1 MPFWWRRRRR
11 WFRPRT
17 RRYRKFRP
25 KRRRVYRRRRPR
37 KSYRRRRKRR
47 YRHKVKRKRKT
58 ITIKQW
64 QPDSIVKCKIK
75 GTDMIVLGSQG
86 KQFVC
91 YTNVIKSTPPPK
103 APTGGGFGCMQFS
116 LGYLYEEYKF
126 RRNIWT
132 KSNIAK
138 DLVRYLRCRLTFY
151 RHPET
156 DFIVKYDRQPP
167 FPLEPLTYPSCHPQN
182 LLLGKHKFL
191 VLSKST
197 KPNGK
202 LTKKKIIKPP
212 KQMLTKWFFQHDFS
226 TAPLFQLI
234 ASAANLQYSHI
245 GCCNKNTIVT
255 FQSLNPGWFKIGS
268 WAQYKGQ
275 TAPYLP
281 YNGKFSQL
289 YFFDTSDWPA
299 DNLAK
304 NGAGDEVD
312 PKYKPWTDKHMHRVK
327 HSTYSES
334 VSYTDGFFS
343 PGVITAVFITT
354 ELKKS
359 THIGTIPL
367 VTCRYNPAKDNG
379 VGNTVWLHSNLSP
392 GYDKPTKDKTIIIRN
407 LPLWMIFY
415 GWLSYVQYV
424 KKASDF
430 LISYTVCIECPAI
443 DISSTIG
450 ATNLII
456 PIDQTFTQGKPP
468 YGQDLSASDLAHW
481 YPDIYNQVE
490 VINSLVTVGPY
501 VPKYELTRN
510 STWEL
515 HFFYEFLFKWGG
527 PETTEPPVADP
538 AQQPTYDALDKQ
550 YATIQIRD
558 PRKQIYE
565 SIVHPWDY
573 RRGVIKS
580 SALKRIQDNISIESS
595 FQEGFPPYKRK
606 RITGPFL
613 TAPEEDQEEI
623 QSCLQE
629 LFKESTSQEA
639 QEETNLLKLIQQ
651 QRDQQQQLK
660 YNLLRLISNLKEQ
673 QEKLKL
679 QTGFI

>member
-1 MPFWWRRRRR
+1 
-11 WFRPRT
+11 
-17 RRYRKFRP
+17 
-25 KRRRVYRRRRPR
+25 
-37 KSYRRRRKRR
+37 
-47 YRHKVKRKRKT
+47 
-58 ITIKQW
+58 
-64 QPDSIVKCKIK
+64 
-75 GTDMIVLGSQG
+75 
-86 KQFVC
+86 
-91 YTNVIKSTPPPK
+91 
-103 APTGGGFGCMQFS
+103 MQFS

-132 KSNIAK
+132 KSNVAK
-138 DLVRYLRCRLTFY
+138 DLARYIRCKLVFY

-156 DFIVKYDRQPP
+156 DFIVRYDRQPP

-212 KQMLTKWFFQHDFS
+212 KQMITKWFFQHDLS
-226 TAPLFQLI
+226 TAPLFQLT
-234 ASAANLQYSHI
+234 ASAANFQYSHI

-255 FQSLNPGWFKIGS
+255 FKALNPGWFQIGS
-268 WAQYKGQ
+268 WAQFREQ
-275 TAPYLP
+275 TTPYLP
-281 YNGKFSQL
+281 YRAVFKDL
-289 YFFDTSDWPA
+289 YFWDTSNWPT
-299 DNLAK
+299 DQLSQTTHSDFIAK
-304 NGAGDEVD
+304 HSF
-312 PKYKPWTDKHMHRVK
+312 KVK
-327 HSTYSES
+327 HET
-334 VSYTDGFFS
+334 YTDSVGYSTGFFS
-343 PGVITAVFITT
+343 PKALNAVLITT
-354 ELKKS
+354 NLNKS
-359 THIGTIPL
+359 SHIGTLPL
-367 VTCRYNPAKDNG
+367 TTCRYNPAKDSG
-379 VGNTVWLHSNLSP
+379 IGNTVWLHSNLSH
-392 GYDKPTKDKTIIIRN
+392 GYDKPTQDKTIIIKN

-415 GWLSYVQYV
+415 GWLSYVQYI
-424 KKASDF
+424 KQASDF

-443 DISSTIG
+443 DISPSIG

-456 PIDQTFTQGKPP
+456 PIDETFTQGKPP
-468 YGQDLSASDLAHW
+468 YGQDLSTFDITHW

-490 VINSLVTVGPY
+490 VLNTFVTVGPY
-501 VPKYELTRN
+501 IPKYNQTRN

-565 SIVHPWDY
+565 SIVHPWDF

-595 FQEGFPPYKRK
+595 FEQGIPPYKRAK
-606 RITGPFL
+606 IIGPCL
-613 TAPEEDQEEI
+613 TAPEEEQKEI
-623 QSCLQE
+623 QTCLQE
-629 LFKESTSQEA
+629 LCKESTSQEV
-639 QEETNLLKLIQQ
+639 QKETDFIKLIQQ
-651 QRDQQQQLK
+651 QREQQQQIK
-660 YNLLRLISNLKEQ
+660 YNLLRLISDLKEQ
-673 QEKLKL
+673 QQKLKL

>member
-25 KRRRVYRRRRPR
+25 KRRRIHRRRRPR
-37 KSYRRRRKRR
+37 RSYRRRRKRR
-47 YRHKVKRKRKT
+47 YHKVKRKKKT

-75 GTDMIVLGSQG
+75 GVDVIVLGAEG

-138 DLVRYLRCRLTFY
+138 DLARYIRCKLVFY

-156 DFIVKYDRQPP
+156 DFIVRYDRQPP

-182 LLLGKHKFL
+182 LLLAKHKFL

-202 LTKKKIIKPP
+202 LTKKKIIRPP
-212 KQMLTKWFFQHDFS
+212 KQMLTKWFFQHDLS
-226 TAPLFQLI
+226 TAPLFQLT
-234 ASAANLQYSHI
+234 ASAANFQYSHI

-255 FQSLNPGWFKIGS
+255 FKALNPGWFQIGS
-268 WAQYKGQ
+268 WAQFRQQ
-275 TAPYLP
+275 TTPYLP
-281 YNGKFSQL
+281 YRAIFSHL
-289 YFFDTSDWPA
+289 YFWDTTNWP
-299 DNLAK
+299 K
-304 NGAGDEVD
+304 NDMSSTEPDTLKWVQQ
-312 PKYKPWTDKHMHRVK
+312 HSFQVK
-327 HSTYSES
+327 HETYSDS
-334 VSYTDGFFS
+334 VSYNTGFFS
-343 PGVITAVFITT
+343 PKALNAQLITT
-354 ELKKS
+354 EKTKDS
-359 THIGTIPL
+359 HIGTLPL
-367 VTCRYNPAKDNG
+367 ITCRYNPAKDDG
-379 VGNTVWLHSNLSP
+379 VGNTVWLHSNLSH
-392 GYDKPTKDKTIIIRN
+392 GYDKPTQDKTIIIKN

-415 GWLSYVQYV
+415 GWLSYVQYI

-443 DISSTIG
+443 DISPSIG

-456 PIDQTFTQGKPP
+456 PIDETFTQGKPP
-468 YGQDLSASDLAHW
+468 YGQDLSTFDLTHW

-490 VINSLVTVGPY
+490 VLNSLVTVGPY
-501 VPKYELTRN
+501 VPKYNQTRN

-573 RRGVIKS
+573 RRGVIKT

-595 FQEGFPPYKRK
+595 FQEGIPPYKRAK
-606 RITGPFL
+606 IIGPCL
-613 TAPEEDQEEI
+613 TAPEEEQKEI
-623 QSCLQE
+623 QTCLQE
-629 LFKESTSQEA
+629 LCKESTSQEV
-639 QEETNLLKLIQQ
+639 QKETDFLKLIQQ
-651 QRDQQQQLK
+651 QREQQQQIK
-660 YNLLRLISNLKEQ
+660 YNLLRLISDLKEQ
-673 QEKLKL
+673 QQKLKL

>member
-25 KRRRVYRRRRPR
+25 KRRRIHRRRRPR
-37 KSYRRRRKRR
+37 RSYRRRRKRR
-47 YRHKVKRKRKT
+47 YHKVKRKKKT

-75 GTDMIVLGSQG
+75 GVDVIVLGSEG

-138 DLVRYLRCRLTFY
+138 DLARYIRCKLVFY

-156 DFIVKYDRQPP
+156 DFIVRYDRQPP

-202 LTKKKIIKPP
+202 LTKKKIIRPP
-212 KQMLTKWFFQHDFS
+212 KQMLTKWFFQHDLS
-226 TAPLFQLI
+226 TAPLFQLT
-234 ASAANLQYSHI
+234 ASAANFQYSHI

-255 FQSLNPGWFKIGS
+255 FKALNPGWFQIGS
-268 WAQYKGQ
+268 WAQFRQQ
-275 TAPYLP
+275 TTPYLP
-281 YNGKFSQL
+281 YRAVFSKL
-289 YFFDTSDWPA
+289 YFWDTTNWPCDDMSQA
-299 DNLAK
+299 T
-304 NGAGDEVD
+304 
-312 PKYKPWTDKHMHRVK
+312 PDKQRWVEQHSFQVK
-327 HSTYSES
+327 HETYSDS
-334 VSYTDGFFS
+334 VGYNTGFFS
-343 PGVITAVFITT
+343 PKALNAVLITT
-354 ELKKS
+354 EKKKD
-359 THIGTIPL
+359 THIGTLPL
-367 VTCRYNPAKDNG
+367 ITCRYNPAKDDG
-379 VGNTVWLHSNLSP
+379 VGNTVWLHSNLSH
-392 GYDKPTKDKTIIIRN
+392 GYDKPTQDKTIIIKN

-415 GWLSYVQYV
+415 GWLSYVQYI

-430 LISYTVCIECPAI
+430 LISYTVCIECPAV
-443 DISSTIG
+443 DISPSIG

-456 PIDQTFTQGKPP
+456 PIDDTFTQGKPP
-468 YGQDLSASDLAHW
+468 YGQDLSTFDITHW

-490 VINSLVTVGPY
+490 VLNSLVSVGPY
-501 VPKYELTRN
+501 VPKYNQTRN

-573 RRGVIKS
+573 RRGVIKT

-595 FQEGFPPYKRK
+595 FQEGIPPYKRAK
-606 RITGPFL
+606 IIGPCL
-613 TAPEEDQEEI
+613 TAPEEEQEEI
-623 QSCLQE
+623 QTCLQE
-629 LFKESTSQEA
+629 LCKESTSQEV
-639 QEETNLLKLIQQ
+639 QKETDFIKLIQQ
-651 QRDQQQQLK
+651 QREQQQQIK
-660 YNLLRLISNLKEQ
+660 YNLLRLISDLKEQ
-673 QEKLKL
+673 QQKLKL

>member
-1 MPFWWRRRRR
+1 MPFWWKRRRR

-25 KRRRVYRRRRPR
+25 KRRRIHRRRRPR
-37 KSYRRRRKRR
+37 RSYRRRRKRR
-47 YRHKVKRKRKT
+47 YHKVKRKKKT
-58 ITIKQW
+58 ITVKQW

-75 GTDMIVLGSQG
+75 GVDVIVLGAEG

-138 DLVRYLRCRLTFY
+138 DLARYIRCKLVFY

-156 DFIVKYDRQPP
+156 DFIVRYDRQPP

-212 KQMLTKWFFQHDFS
+212 KQMLTKWFFQHDLS
-226 TAPLFQLI
+226 TAPLFQLT
-234 ASAANLQYSHI
+234 ASAANFQYSHI

-255 FQSLNPGWFKIGS
+255 FKALNPGWFQLGS
-268 WAQYKGQ
+268 WAQFRQQ
-275 TAPYLP
+275 TTPYLP
-281 YNGKFSQL
+281 YRATFSHL
-289 YFFDTSDWPA
+289 YFWDTSNWPK
-299 DNLAK
+299 DDMTGK
-304 NGAGDEVD
+304 EKDIEKWVSQ
-312 PKYKPWTDKHMHRVK
+312 HSFQVK
-327 HSTYSES
+327 HDTYSDS
-334 VSYTDGFFS
+334 VGYSTGFFS
-343 PGVITAVFITT
+343 PKALNAVLITT
-354 ELKKS
+354 DKTKAS
-359 THIGTIPL
+359 HIGTLPL
-367 VTCRYNPAKDNG
+367 ITCRYNPAKDDG
-379 VGNTVWLHSNLSP
+379 VGNTVWLHSNLSH
-392 GYDKPTKDKTIIIRN
+392 GYDKPTTDKTIIIKN

-415 GWLSYVQYV
+415 GWLSYVQYM

-443 DISSTIG
+443 DISPSIG

-456 PIDQTFTQGKPP
+456 PIDETFTQGKPP
-468 YGQDLSASDLAHW
+468 YGQDLSTFDLTHW

-490 VINSLVTVGPY
+490 VLNSLVTVGPY
-501 VPKYELTRN
+501 IPKYNQTRN

-573 RRGVIKS
+573 RRGVIKT

-595 FQEGFPPYKRK
+595 FQEGIPPYKRAK
-606 RITGPFL
+606 IIGPCL
-613 TAPEEDQEEI
+613 TAPQEEQEEI
-623 QSCLQE
+623 QTCLQE
-629 LFKESTSQEA
+629 LCKESTSQEV
-639 QEETNLLKLIQQ
+639 QKETDFIKLIQQ
-651 QRDQQQQLK
+651 QREQQQQIK
-660 YNLLRLISNLKEQ
+660 YNLLRLISDLKEQ
-673 QEKLKL
+673 QQKLKL

>member
-17 RRYRKFRP
+17 RRFRRFRP
-25 KRRRVYRRRRPR
+25 KRRRIHRRRRPR
-37 KSYRRRRKRR
+37 RPYRRRRKRR
-47 YRHKVKRKRKT
+47 YHKVKKKRKT

-75 GTDMIVLGSQG
+75 GVDVIVLGSEG

-138 DLVRYLRCRLTFY
+138 DLARYIRCKLVFY

-156 DFIVKYDRQPP
+156 DFIVRYDRQPP

-212 KQMLTKWFFQHDFS
+212 KQMLTKWFFQHDLS
-226 TAPLFQLI
+226 TAPLFQLT
-234 ASAANLQYSHI
+234 ASAANFQYSHI

-255 FQSLNPGWFKIGS
+255 FKALNPGWFQIGS
-268 WAQYKGQ
+268 WAQYRQQ
-275 TAPYLP
+275 TTPYVP
-281 YNGKFSQL
+281 YRAVFNKL
-289 YFFDTSDWPA
+289 YFWDTSNWPA
-299 DNLAK
+299 DDLTEQTHQKFIN
-304 NGAGDEVD
+304 D
-312 PKYKPWTDKHMHRVK
+312 HSFQVK
-327 HSTYSES
+327 HDT
-334 VSYTDGFFS
+334 YTDSIGYSTGFFS
-343 PGVITAVFITT
+343 PKALNAVLITT
-354 ELKKS
+354 NLTKAS
-359 THIGTIPL
+359 HIGTLPL
-367 VTCRYNPAKDNG
+367 ITCRYNPAKDNG
-379 VGNTVWLHSNLSP
+379 VGNTVWLHSNLSH
-392 GYDKPTKDKTIIIRN
+392 GYDKPTQDKTIIIKN

-415 GWLSYVQYV
+415 GWLSYVQYI

-443 DISSTIG
+443 DVSPSIG

-456 PIDQTFTQGKPP
+456 PIDDTFTQGKPP
-468 YGQDLSASDLAHW
+468 YGQDLSTFDITHW

-490 VINSLVTVGPY
+490 VINSLVSVGPY
-501 VPKYELTRN
+501 IPKYNQTRN

-538 AQQPTYDALDKQ
+538 AQQSTYDALDKQ

-558 PRKQIYE
+558 PRKQTYE

-595 FQEGFPPYKRK
+595 FQEGIPPYKRAK
-606 RITGPFL
+606 IIGPCL
-613 TAPEEDQEEI
+613 TAPEEEQEEI
-623 QSCLQE
+623 QTCLQE
-629 LFKESTSQEA
+629 LCKESTSQEV
-639 QEETNLLKLIQQ
+639 QKETDFLKLIQQ
-651 QRDQQQQLK
+651 QREHQQQIK
-660 YNLLRLISNLKEQ
+660 YNLLRLISDLKEQ
-673 QEKLKL
+673 QQKLKL

>member
-1 MPFWWRRRRR
+1 MPFWWKRRRR

-25 KRRRVYRRRRPR
+25 KRRRIHRRRRPR
-37 KSYRRRRKRR
+37 RSYRRRRKRR
-47 YRHKVKRKRKT
+47 YHKVKRKKKT

-75 GTDMIVLGSQG
+75 GVDVIVLGAEG

-138 DLVRYLRCRLTFY
+138 DLARYIRCKLIFY

-156 DFIVKYDRQPP
+156 DFIVRYDRQPP

-212 KQMLTKWFFQHDFS
+212 KQMLTKWFFQHDLS
-226 TAPLFQLI
+226 TAPLFQLT
-234 ASAANLQYSHI
+234 ASAANFQYSHI

-255 FQSLNPGWFKIGS
+255 FKALNPGWFQIGS
-268 WAQYKGQ
+268 WAQFRQQ
-275 TAPYLP
+275 TTPYLP
-281 YNGKFSQL
+281 YRAVFSHL
-289 YFFDTSDWPA
+289 YFWDTTNWPKDDMSA
-299 DNLAK
+299 TSQDVVK
-304 NGAGDEVD
+304 WVEQ
-312 PKYKPWTDKHMHRVK
+312 HSFQVK
-327 HSTYSES
+327 HDTYSDS
-334 VSYTDGFFS
+334 VGYSTGFFS
-343 PGVITAVFITT
+343 PKALNAALITT
-354 ELKKS
+354 DKTKNS
-359 THIGTIPL
+359 HIGTLPL
-367 VTCRYNPAKDNG
+367 ITCRYNPAKDDG
-379 VGNTVWLHSNLSP
+379 VGNTVWLHSNLSH
-392 GYDKPTKDKTIIIRN
+392 GYDKPTQDKTIIIRN

-415 GWLSYVQYV
+415 GWLSYVQYI
-424 KKASDF
+424 KHASDF
-430 LISYTVCIECPAI
+430 FISYTVCIECPAI
-443 DISSTIG
+443 DISPSIG

-456 PIDQTFTQGKPP
+456 PIDETFTQGKPP
-468 YGQDLSASDLAHW
+468 YGQDLSTFDLTHW
-481 YPDIYNQVE
+481 FPNIYNQVE
-490 VINSLVTVGPY
+490 VLNSLVTVGPY
-501 VPKYELTRN
+501 IPKYNQTRN

-573 RRGVIKS
+573 RRGVIKT

-595 FQEGFPPYKRK
+595 FQEGIPPYKRAK
-606 RITGPFL
+606 IIGPCL
-613 TAPEEDQEEI
+613 TAPEEEQEEI
-623 QSCLQE
+623 QTCLQE
-629 LFKESTSQEA
+629 LCKESTSQEV
-639 QEETNLLKLIQQ
+639 QKETDFIKLIQQ
-651 QRDQQQQLK
+651 QREQQQQIK
-660 YNLLRLISNLKEQ
+660 YNLLRLISDLKEQ
-673 QEKLKL
+673 QQKLKL

>member
-25 KRRRVYRRRRPR
+25 KRTRIHRRRRPR
-37 KSYRRRRKRR
+37 RSYRRRRKRR
-47 YRHKVKRKRKT
+47 YHKVKRKKKT

-75 GTDMIVLGSQG
+75 GVDVIVLGAEG

-91 YTNVIKSTPPPK
+91 YTNVIKATPPPK

-138 DLVRYLRCRLTFY
+138 DLARYIRCKLIFY

-156 DFIVKYDRQPP
+156 DFIVRYDRQPP

-212 KQMLTKWFFQHDFS
+212 KQMLTKWFFQHDLS
-226 TAPLFQLI
+226 TAPLFQLT
-234 ASAANLQYSHI
+234 ASAANFQYTHI

-255 FQSLNPGWFKIGS
+255 FKALNPGWFQIGS
-268 WAQYKGQ
+268 WAQYRQQ
-275 TAPYLP
+275 TTPYLP
-281 YNGKFSQL
+281 YRAVFSHL
-289 YFFDTSDWPA
+289 YFWDTSNWPQ
-299 DNLAK
+299 DDMTSQEPDIK
-304 NGAGDEVD
+304 KWVD
-312 PKYKPWTDKHMHRVK
+312 QHSFQVK
-327 HSTYSES
+327 HDTYSDS
-334 VSYTDGFFS
+334 VGYKTGFFS
-343 PGVITAVFITT
+343 PKALNAVLITT
-354 ELKKS
+354 EKKKN
-359 THIGTIPL
+359 THIGTLPL
-367 VTCRYNPAKDNG
+367 ITCRYNPAKDDG
-379 VGNTVWLHSNLSP
+379 VGNTVWLHSNLSH
-392 GYDKPTKDKTIIIRN
+392 GYDKPTQDKTIIIKN
-407 LPLWMIFY
+407 LPIWMIFY
-415 GWLSYVQYV
+415 GWLTYVQYI
-424 KKASDF
+424 KKAADF
-430 LISYTVCIECPAI
+430 LISYTVCIESPSI
-443 DISSTIG
+443 DISPSIG

-456 PIDQTFTQGKPP
+456 PIDETFTQGKPP
-468 YGQDLSASDLAHW
+468 YGQDLSTFDLTHW
-481 YPDIYNQVE
+481 YPNIYNQVE
-490 VINSLVTVGPY
+490 VLNSLVTVGPY
-501 VPKYELTRN
+501 VPKYNQTRN

-573 RRGVIKS
+573 RRGVIKT

-595 FQEGFPPYKRK
+595 FQEGIPPYKRAK
-606 RITGPFL
+606 IIGPCL
-613 TAPEEDQEEI
+613 TAPQEEQEEI
-623 QSCLQE
+623 QTCLQE
-629 LFKESTSQEA
+629 LCKESTSQEV
-639 QEETNLLKLIQQ
+639 QKETDFIKLIQQ
-651 QRDQQQQLK
+651 QREQQQQIK
-660 YNLLRLISNLKEQ
+660 YNLLRLISDLKEQ
-673 QEKLKL
+673 QQKLKL

>member
-1 MPFWWRRRRR
+1 MPFWWRRRKR

-17 RRYRKFRP
+17 RRFRRYRP
-25 KRRRVYRRRRPR
+25 KRRRIHRRRRPR
-37 KSYRRRRKRR
+37 RSYRRRRKRR
-47 YRHKVKRKRKT
+47 YHKVKRKKKT
-58 ITIKQW
+58 IAIKQW

-75 GTDMIVLGSQG
+75 GVDVIVLGAEG

-138 DLVRYLRCRLTFY
+138 DLARYIRCKLVFY

-156 DFIVKYDRQPP
+156 DFIVRYDRQPP
-167 FPLEPLTYPSCHPQN
+167 FPLEPLTYASCHPQN

-212 KQMLTKWFFQHDFS
+212 KQMLTKWFFQHDLS
-226 TAPLFQLI
+226 TAPLFQLT
-234 ASAANLQYSHI
+234 ASAANFQYSHI

-255 FQSLNPGWFKIGS
+255 FKALNPGWFQIGS
-268 WAQYKGQ
+268 WAQFRQQ
-275 TAPYLP
+275 TTPYLP
-281 YNGKFSQL
+281 YRATFSHL
-289 YFFDTSDWPA
+289 YFWDTSNWPK
-299 DNLAK
+299 DDMS
-304 NGAGDEVD
+304 GQD
-312 PKYKPWTDKHMHRVK
+312 PEITKWVQQHSFQVK
-327 HSTYSES
+327 HDTYSQS
-334 VSYTDGFFS
+334 VGYSTGFFS
-343 PGVITAVFITT
+343 PKALNAVLITT
-354 ELKKS
+354 DKKKNS
-359 THIGTIPL
+359 HTGTLPL
-367 VTCRYNPAKDNG
+367 ITCRYNPAKDDG
-379 VGNTVWLHSNLSP
+379 VGNTVWLHSNLSH
-392 GYDKPTKDKTIIIRN
+392 GYDKPTEDKTIIIKN

-415 GWLSYVQYV
+415 GWLSYVQYK

-443 DISSTIG
+443 DISPSIG

-456 PIDQTFTQGKPP
+456 PIDETFTQGKPP
-468 YGQDLSASDLAHW
+468 YGQDISTFDITHW

-490 VINSLVTVGPY
+490 VLNSLVTVGPY
-501 VPKYELTRN
+501 IPKYNQTRN

-595 FQEGFPPYKRK
+595 FQEGIPAYKRAK
-606 RITGPFL
+606 IIGPCL
-613 TAPEEDQEEI
+613 TAPEEEQEEI
-623 QSCLQE
+623 QTCLQE
-629 LFKESTSQEA
+629 LCKESTSQEV
-639 QEETNLLKLIQQ
+639 QKETDFIKLIQQ
-651 QRDQQQQLK
+651 QREQQQQIK
-660 YNLLRLISNLKEQ
+660 YNLLRLISDLKEQ
-673 QEKLKL
+673 QQKLKL

>member
-25 KRRRVYRRRRPR
+25 KRRRIHRRRRPR
-37 KSYRRRRKRR
+37 RSYRRRRKRR
-47 YRHKVKRKRKT
+47 YHKVKRKKKT

-75 GTDMIVLGSQG
+75 GVDVIVLGAEG

-138 DLVRYLRCRLTFY
+138 DLARYIRCKLVFY

-156 DFIVKYDRQPP
+156 DFIVRYDRQPP

-212 KQMLTKWFFQHDFS
+212 KQMLTKWFFQHDLS
-226 TAPLFQLI
+226 TAPLFQLT
-234 ASAANLQYSHI
+234 ASAANFQYSHI

-255 FQSLNPGWFKIGS
+255 FKALNPGWFQIGS
-268 WAQYKGQ
+268 WAQYRQQ
-275 TAPYLP
+275 TTPYLP
-281 YNGKFSQL
+281 YRAAFSHL
-289 YFFDTSDWPA
+289 YFWDTSNWPK
-299 DNLAK
+299 DDMSGPEQETVKWVNQ
-304 NGAGDEVD
+304 
-312 PKYKPWTDKHMHRVK
+312 HSFQVK
-327 HSTYSES
+327 HDTYSDS
-334 VSYTDGFFS
+334 VGYSTGFFS
-343 PGVITAVFITT
+343 PKALNAVLITT
-354 ELKKS
+354 DKKKS
-359 THIGTIPL
+359 SHIGTLPL
-367 VTCRYNPAKDNG
+367 ITCRYNPAKDDG
-379 VGNTVWLHSNLSP
+379 VGNTVWLHSNLSH
-392 GYDKPTKDKTIIIRN
+392 GYDKPTQDKTIIIKN

-415 GWLSYVQYV
+415 GWLSYVQYI

-443 DISSTIG
+443 DISPSIG

-456 PIDQTFTQGKPP
+456 PIDETFTQGKPP
-468 YGQDLSASDLAHW
+468 YGQDLSTFDLTHW

-490 VINSLVTVGPY
+490 VLNSLVTVGPY
-501 VPKYELTRN
+501 IPKYNQTRN

-573 RRGVIKS
+573 RRGVIKT

-595 FQEGFPPYKRK
+595 FQEGIPPYKRAK
-606 RITGPFL
+606 IIGPCL
-613 TAPEEDQEEI
+613 TAPEEEQEEI
-623 QSCLQE
+623 QTCLQE
-629 LFKESTSQEA
+629 LCKESTSQEV
-639 QEETNLLKLIQQ
+639 QKETDFIELIQQ
-651 QRDQQQQLK
+651 QRQQQQQIK
-660 YNLLRLISNLKEQ
+660 YNLLRLISDLKQQ

-679 QTGFI
+679 QTGFV

>member
-25 KRRRVYRRRRPR
+25 KRRRIHRRRRSRRP
-37 KSYRRRRKRR
+37 YRRRRKRR
-47 YRHKVKRKRKT
+47 YHKVKRKKKT

-75 GTDMIVLGSQG
+75 GVDVIVLGSEG

-138 DLVRYLRCRLTFY
+138 DLARYIRCKLVFY

-156 DFIVKYDRQPP
+156 DFIVRYDRQPP

-182 LLLGKHKFL
+182 LLLGRHKFL

-202 LTKKKIIKPP
+202 LTKKKIIRPP
-212 KQMLTKWFFQHDFS
+212 KQMLTKWFFQHDLS
-226 TAPLFQLI
+226 TAPLFQLT
-234 ASAANLQYSHI
+234 ASAANFQYSHI

-255 FQSLNPGWFKIGS
+255 FKALNPGWFQIGS
-268 WAQYKGQ
+268 WAQFREQ
-275 TAPYLP
+275 TTPYLP
-281 YNGKFSQL
+281 YRAVFSNL
-289 YFFDTSDWPA
+289 YFWDTTNWPA
-299 DNLAK
+299 DTLEK
-304 NGAGDEVD
+304 Q
-312 PKYKPWTDKHMHRVK
+312 KHQKFITDHSFQVK
-327 HSTYSES
+327 HSTYNES
-334 VSYTDGFFS
+334 VGYTTGFFS
-343 PGVITAVFITT
+343 PKALNAVMITT
-354 ELKKS
+354 DLTKS
-359 THIGTIPL
+359 SHIGTLPL
-367 VTCRYNPAKDNG
+367 ITCRYNPAKDSG
-379 VGNTVWLHSNLSP
+379 IGNTVWLHSNLSH
-392 GYDKPTKDKTIIIRN
+392 GYDKPTQDKTIIIKN
-407 LPLWMIFY
+407 LPIWMIFY
-415 GWLSYVQYV
+415 GWLSYVQYI

-430 LISYTVCIECPAI
+430 FISYTVCIECPAI
-443 DISSTIG
+443 DISPSIG

-456 PIDQTFTQGKPP
+456 PIDETFTQGKPP
-468 YGQDLSASDLAHW
+468 YGQDLSTSDLAHW

-490 VINSLVTVGPY
+490 ILNSFVTVGPY
-501 VPKYELTRN
+501 IPKYNQTRN

-565 SIVHPWDY
+565 SIIHPWDY
-573 RRGVIKS
+573 RRGILKS

-595 FQEGFPPYKRK
+595 FQEGFPPYKRAK
-606 RITGPFL
+606 IIGPCL

-623 QSCLQE
+623 KTCLQE
-629 LFKESTSQEA
+629 LCKESTSQEV
-639 QEETNLLKLIQQ
+639 QKETDFIKLIKQ
-651 QRDQQQQLK
+651 QREQQQQLK
-660 YNLLRLISNLKEQ
+660 YNLLRLISDLKEQ
-673 QEKLKL
+673 QQKLKL

>member
-11 WFRPRT
+11 WYRPRA

-25 KRRRVYRRRRPR
+25 KRRRIHRRRRPR
-37 KSYRRRRKRR
+37 RPYRRRRKRR
-47 YRHKVKRKRKT
+47 YHKVKKKRKT

-75 GTDMIVLGSQG
+75 GVDVIVLGSEG

-138 DLVRYLRCRLTFY
+138 DLARYLRCKLVFY

-212 KQMLTKWFFQHDFS
+212 KQMLTKWFFQHDLS

-234 ASAANLQYSHI
+234 ASAANFQYSHI

-255 FQSLNPGWFKIGS
+255 FKSLNPGWFQYGS
-268 WAQYKGQ
+268 WAQFRGQ
-275 TAPYLP
+275 TTPYKP
-281 YNGKFSQL
+281 YNGQFDHL
-289 YFFDTSDWPA
+289 YFFDTSDWPNDDISNPGKHDQVA
-299 DNLAK
+299 DQYKKWAAQHMAK
-304 NGAGDEVD
+304 V
-312 PKYKPWTDKHMHRVK
+312 T

-334 VSYTDGFFS
+334 VSYNSGFFS
-343 PGVITAVFITT
+343 SKIITAVFICT

-367 VTCRYNPAKDNG
+367 VTCRYNPAKDDG
-379 VGNTVWLHSNLSP
+379 VGNTVWLHSNLSH
-392 GYDKPTKDKTIIIRN
+392 GYDKPTQDKSLIIKN

-424 KKASDF
+424 KRASDF

-443 DISSTIG
+443 DISATHG

-456 PIDQTFTQGKPP
+456 PIDQTFLEGKPP
-468 YGQDLSASDLAHW
+468 YGQDLSQSDLAHW

-490 VINSLVTVGPY
+490 ILNSFVTVGPY
-501 VPKYELTRN
+501 IPKYNQTRN

-538 AQQPTYDALDKQ
+538 SQQPVYDALDKQ

-558 PRKQIYE
+558 PRKQTYE

-595 FQEGFPPYKRK
+595 FQEGFPPYKK
-606 RITGPFL
+606 QRITGPCL
-613 TAPEEDQEEI
+613 TAPEEENQEI
-623 QSCLQE
+623 KNCLQE
-629 LFKESTSQEA
+629 LCKESISEA
-639 QEETNLLKLIQQ
+639 QEETDILKLIQH
-651 QRDQQQQLK
+651 QREQQQQLK
-660 YNLLRLISNLKEQ
+660 YNILRIISDLKEQ
-673 QEKLKL
+673 QQKLKL

>member
-25 KRRRVYRRRRPR
+25 KRRRIHRRRRPR
-37 KSYRRRRKRR
+37 RSYRRRRKRR
-47 YRHKVKRKRKT
+47 YHKVKRKKKT

-75 GTDMIVLGSQG
+75 GVDVIVLGAEG

-138 DLVRYLRCRLTFY
+138 DLARYIRCKLVFY

-156 DFIVKYDRQPP
+156 DFIVRYDRQPP

-212 KQMLTKWFFQHDFS
+212 KQMLTKWFFQHDLS
-226 TAPLFQLI
+226 TAPLFQLT
-234 ASAANLQYSHI
+234 ASAANFQYSHI

-255 FQSLNPGWFKIGS
+255 FKALNPGWFQIGS
-268 WAQYKGQ
+268 WAQYRQQ
-275 TAPYLP
+275 TTPYLP
-281 YNGKFSQL
+281 YRAVFSHL
-289 YFFDTSDWPA
+289 YFWDTSNWPKDDMSSEEA
-299 DNLAK
+299 DIQKWVNQ
-304 NGAGDEVD
+304 
-312 PKYKPWTDKHMHRVK
+312 HSFQVK
-327 HSTYSES
+327 HETYSDS
-334 VSYTDGFFS
+334 VGYNTGFFS
-343 PGVITAVFITT
+343 PKALNAVLITT
-354 ELKKS
+354 EKTKAS
-359 THIGTIPL
+359 HIGTLPL
-367 VTCRYNPAKDNG
+367 ITCRYNPAKDDG
-379 VGNTVWLHSNLSP
+379 VGNTVWLHSNLSH
-392 GYDKPTKDKTIIIRN
+392 GYDKPTQDKTIIIKN

-415 GWLSYVQYV
+415 GWLSYVQYI

-443 DISSTIG
+443 DISPSIG

-456 PIDQTFTQGKPP
+456 PIDETFTQGKPP
-468 YGQDLSASDLAHW
+468 YGQDLSTFDITHW

-490 VINSLVTVGPY
+490 VLNSLVTVGPY
-501 VPKYELTRN
+501 IPKYNQTRN

-573 RRGVIKS
+573 RRGVIKT

-595 FQEGFPPYKRK
+595 FQEGIPPYKRAK
-606 RITGPFL
+606 IIGPCL
-613 TAPEEDQEEI
+613 TAPEEEQEEI
-623 QSCLQE
+623 QTCLQE
-629 LFKESTSQEA
+629 LCKESTSQEV
-639 QEETNLLKLIQQ
+639 QKETDFIKLIQQ
-651 QRDQQQQLK
+651 QREQQQQIK
-660 YNLLRLISNLKEQ
+660 YNLLRLISDLKEQ
-673 QEKLKL
+673 QQKLKL

>member
-1 MPFWWRRRRR
+1 MPFWWKRRRR
-11 WFRPRT
+11 WFRPRN

-25 KRRRVYRRRRPR
+25 KRRRIYRRRRSRRP
-37 KSYRRRRKRR
+37 YRRRRKRR
-47 YRHKVKRKRKT
+47 YHKVKRKKKT
-58 ITIKQW
+58 IAIKQW

-75 GTDMIVLGSQG
+75 GVDVIVLGSEG

-91 YTNVIKSTPPPK
+91 YTNVIKATPPPK

-138 DLVRYLRCRLTFY
+138 DLARYIRCKLVFY

-156 DFIVKYDRQPP
+156 DFIVRYDRQPP

-191 VLSKST
+191 VLSKAT

-212 KQMLTKWFFQHDFS
+212 KQMLTKWFFQHDLS
-226 TAPLFQLI
+226 TAPLFQLT
-234 ASAANLQYSHI
+234 ASAANFQYSHI

-255 FQSLNPGWFKIGS
+255 FKALNPGWFQIGS
-268 WAQYKGQ
+268 WAQFRQQ
-275 TAPYLP
+275 TTPYLP
-281 YNGKFSQL
+281 YRATFSHL
-289 YFFDTSDWPA
+289 YFWDTSNWPS
-299 DNLAK
+299 DDLT
-304 NGAGDEVD
+304 D
-312 PKYKPWTDKHMHRVK
+312 PKYNTFVTQHSFQVK
-327 HSTYSES
+327 HNTYSDS
-334 VSYTDGFFS
+334 VGYSTGFFS
-343 PGVITAVFITT
+343 PKALNAVLITT
-354 ELKKS
+354 DRTKAS
-359 THIGTIPL
+359 HIGTLPL
-367 VTCRYNPAKDNG
+367 TTCRYNPAKDDG
-379 VGNTVWLHSNLSP
+379 VGNTVWLHSNLTH
-392 GYDKPTKDKTIIIRN
+392 GYDKPTQDKTIIIRN

-415 GWLSYVQYV
+415 GWLSYVQYI
-424 KKASDF
+424 KKAPDF

-443 DISSTIG
+443 DISPSIG

-456 PIDQTFTQGKPP
+456 PIDNTFTQGKPP
-468 YGQDLSASDLAHW
+468 YGQDLSTSDLTHW

-490 VINSLVTVGPY
+490 VLNSLVTVGPY
-501 VPKYELTRN
+501 IPKYDQTRN

-550 YATIQIRD
+550 YAAIQIRD

-595 FQEGFPPYKRK
+595 FQEGNPPYKRTK
-606 RITGPFL
+606 IVGPCL
-613 TAPEEDQEEI
+613 TAPQEEQEEI
-623 QSCLQE
+623 QTCLQE
-629 LFKESTSQEA
+629 LCKESTSQEV
-639 QEETNLLKLIQQ
+639 QKETDFLKLIQQ
-651 QRDQQQQLK
+651 QREQQQQIK
-660 YNLLRLISNLKEQ
+660 YNLLRLISDLKEQ
-673 QEKLKL
+673 QQKLKL